1 MALASPAQGAGKH
14 PAKRATDH
22 NMGERQHSPPAH
34 RDRIDIKP
42 SRLELGGK
50 VVVPTTTYN
59 GQFPGPLLRLDQGVP
74 VTIDIENST
83 GAPEQLHW
91 HGQFISPL
99 IDGAAEEGTPFIPAN
114 GRRKIVLTPQPSGL
128 RYYHS
133 HVVAGS
139 DLSRGLY
146 SGQAG
151 VVYISPKRD
160 EGAYDRE
167 VFLTLKEFG
176 PYLSHDEMGS
186 SFLYPANGARDLY
199 LMDQEAVRAAT
210 KLGRRSGYEIAY
222 RFHTINGK
230 MLGYGAPIRVARG
243 DRILLHVVNA
253 SATEIR
259 SLALPGHTFRVL
271 ALDGNRVP
279 RPGEVPVVW
288 LGPGERIS
296 ATVDM
301 NRPGV
306 WVLGDVDDHARAL
319 GMGVVVEYSGAAG
332 RPQWRR
338 QIRSRWDYRAFA
350 KSEAKAREPDETI
363 VLTIATR
370 YSAQD
375 GFNVFTINNEPF
387 SMRTMRPKYNLR
399 FGRRYRLRLRNATD
413 DVHPIHLHRH
423 SFELTSVAGKP
434 TSGLIKDVIMIDAF
448 QEMTIDFTADELGL
462 SLFHCHMQHHMD
474 FGFMA
479 LFDCQ

>member
-22 NMGERQHSPPAH
+22 KMGERQHSPPAH
-34 RDRIDIKP
+34 RHRIDIKP

-50 VVVPTTTYN
+50 AVVSTTTYN

-91 HGQFISPL
+91 HGQFLSPL

-151 VVYISPKRD
+151 VGYISPKRD

-176 PYLSHDEMGS
+176 PYLSHDEIGS
-186 SFLYPANGARDLY
+186 SFLFPANGARDLY

-210 KLGRRSGYEIAY
+210 KLGRRSGYEVSY
-222 RFHTINGK
+222 RYHTINGK

-259 SLALPGHTFRVL
+259 SLALPGHVFRVL

-279 RPGEVPVVW
+279 RPVEVPVVW

-319 GMGVVVEYSGAAG
+319 GMGVVVEYSGASG
-332 RPQWRR
+332 RPQWRKPN
-338 QIRSRWDYRAFA
+338 RSRWDYRAFA
-350 KSEAKAREPDETI
+350 K
-363 VLTIATR
+363 
-370 YSAQD
+370 
-375 GFNVFTINNEPF
+375 G
-387 SMRTMRPKYNLR
+387 
-399 FGRRYRLRLRNATD
+399 
-413 DVHPIHLHRH
+413 
-423 SFELTSVAGKP
+423 
-434 TSGLIKDVIMIDAF
+434 
-448 QEMTIDFTADELGL
+448 
-462 SLFHCHMQHHMD
+462 
-474 FGFMA
+474 
-479 LFDCQ
+479 